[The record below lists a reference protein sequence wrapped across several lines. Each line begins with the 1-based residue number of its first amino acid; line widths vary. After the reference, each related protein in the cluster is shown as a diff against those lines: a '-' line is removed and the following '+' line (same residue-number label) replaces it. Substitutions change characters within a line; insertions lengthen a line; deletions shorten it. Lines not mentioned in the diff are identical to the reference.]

1 MIQHKDTA
9 GRLRQG
15 LKDRRE
21 VAGRCVPCVG
31 SPNSYVVLKTG
42 SASTGPP
49 KLYYSSEV
57 EMAEITTQTNVG
69 IDVSKDWLD
78 VVVIPGGETWRT
90 KNQEEAIH
98 ELVKT
103 LERLQPERIV
113 LEATGGY
120 EQMLAVQLYLAG
132 LPLCR
137 VNPKRTRY
145 FARSLGLLAKT
156 DKLDGKVLAL
166 FGERVQPPLTR
177 LPGEKEQVLSAL
189 ITRREQISNFLVSER
204 NRLHTAPKKLH
215 ASLNEHIAWLKN
227 QLKQLE
233 REIDDFVNDDPDFKE
248 KSELLIEVQG
258 VGKKTAAKLIA
269 DVPELGA
276 CDRKQIAAL
285 VGVAP
290 YSRDSGRKS
299 GQRYIS
305 GGRPDVRS
313 ILYMATLTATRCNPV
328 IRAMYQRLLQAGKK
342 KKVAIVACMRKL
354 LTILNAILRDRS
366 HWNLAFS
373 A

>member
-1 MIQHKDTA
+1 
-9 GRLRQG
+9 
-15 LKDRRE
+15 
-21 VAGRCVPCVG
+21 
-31 SPNSYVVLKTG
+31 
-42 SASTGPP
+42 
-49 KLYYSSEV
+49 
-57 EMAEITTQTNVG
+57 MAEIINPTNVG

-78 VVVIPGGETWRT
+78 IVVLPSGETWRT
-90 KNQEEAIH
+90 ENQEEAIR
-98 ELVKT
+98 ELIKK
-103 LERLQPERIV
+103 LEQLQPERIV
-113 LEATGGY
+113 VEATGGY
-120 EQMLAVQLYLAG
+120 EQRLAVQLYLAG

-166 FGERVQPPLTR
+166 FGERVKPQLTR
-177 LPGEKEQVLSAL
+177 LPSEKEQILSAL
-189 ITRREQISNFLVSER
+189 LTRREQISNFLVAER
-204 NRLHTAPKKLH
+204 NRLHTAPTPLQ
-215 ASLNEHIAWLKN
+215 ASLNEHITWLKK

-233 REIDDFVNDDPDFKE
+233 REIDNFVNDDPDFKE
-248 KSELLIEVQG
+248 KSDLLREVQG

-269 DVPELGA
+269 EVPELGD

-313 ILYMATLTATRCNPV
+313 ILYMATLTATRCNPL
-328 IRAMYQRLLQAGKK
+328 IRAMYQRLLKAGKK
-342 KKVAIVACMRKL
+342 KKVALVACMRKL
-354 LTILNAILRDRS
+354 LTILNAMIRDRS

>member
-1 MIQHKDTA
+1 
-9 GRLRQG
+9 
-15 LKDRRE
+15 
-21 VAGRCVPCVG
+21 
-31 SPNSYVVLKTG
+31 
-42 SASTGPP
+42 
-49 KLYYSSEV
+49 
-57 EMAEITTQTNVG
+57 MAEKSTSTNIG
-69 IDVSKDWLD
+69 IDVSKAWLD
-78 VVVIPGGETWRT
+78 IVVLPSGEIWRT
-90 KNQEEAIH
+90 ENQEAAIQ
-98 ELVKT
+98 ELIQRLKS
-103 LERLQPERIV
+103 LQPERIV

-145 FARSLGLLAKT
+145 FARSLGQLAKT
-156 DKLDGKVLAL
+156 DTLDGKVLAL
-166 FGERVQPPLTR
+166 FGERVKPPLTQ
-177 LPGEKEQVLSAL
+177 LPGEKEQLLSAL
-189 ITRREQISNFLVSER
+189 IARREQLSNFLVAER
-204 NRLHTAPKKLH
+204 NRLQIAPKTIH
-215 ASLNEHIAWLKN
+215 SSLNQHIPWLKN
-227 QLKQLE
+227 ELKQLE
-233 REIDDFVNDDPDFKE
+233 HDIDEFVNNDPDFKE
-248 KSELLIEVQG
+248 KSELLVEVQG
-258 VGKKTAAKLIA
+258 VGKKTAAKLMA
-269 DVPELGA
+269 DVPELGK

-290 YSRDSGRKS
+290 YNRDSGRKS

-328 IRAMYQRLLQAGKK
+328 IREMYQRLLKAGKK

-366 HWNLAFS
+366 HWHFAFS